1 MWYYTL
7 VTGIAQCI
15 FYPCFVAKY
24 GPGDYILYFTVTACV
39 QLLTLQSNANSVPV
53 TGNVMTVAIKIF
65 IVFISAGAN
74 GEMLSLESQTEAKP
88 Y

>member
-1 MWYYTL
+1 MWYYTQ

-15 FYPCFVAKY
+15 FYLCFVAKY
-24 GPGDYILYFTVTACV
+24 RPGDHNLYFTVTACA
-39 QLLTLQSNANSVPV
+39 QLHTLQSNANSVPIN
-53 TGNVMTVAIKIF
+53 GKLMTVTIKIF
-65 IVFISAGAN
+65 IVFISAGTN